1 MARRPASIWR
11 EESQPHSTAWRPK
24 SPKFRSVPPAAGPVM
39 RPLNCFLCLTFFG
52 INMTHQLLLAILLQL
67 VAIEDLALE
76 DQDLDADDSVGRL
89 GLGKAVV
96 DVGAQGVQGHA
107 TFTVPFA

>member
-11 EESQPHSTAWRPK
+11 EESQPHSTACRPK
-24 SPKFRSVPPAAGPVM
+24 SPKFRSVPPEAAPFM

-67 VAIEDLALE
+67 VAVKDFALE
-76 DQDLDADDSVGRL
+76 DQDLDANDAVGRL
-89 GLGKAVV
+89 GFGKTVV
-96 DVGAQGVQGHA
+96 DVSTQGVQGY
-107 TFTVPFA
+107 